1 MDSSTRSDRTPG
13 DHDHGDHRSAHL
25 PGLDLLRAIAVV
37 WTMLFHSFLVGGLGE
52 DWAWVQRYGWMG
64 VDLFFVL
71 SGFLIGSQVLKPLAN
86 GNRFSFREFYLRRAF
101 RILPAFW
108 AVLAFWLF
116 PLRRR

>member
-1 MDSSTRSDRTPG
+1 MDSSTRSDRIPG